1 MLHDIWMQND
11 IVIFR
16 IPLNL
21 YHFFIHFP
29 LELGGEGCYLS
40 FFLQKCNFSL
50 NKMTSST
57 SGKEHFKASLY
68 FCYLGTASLQTHQ
81 DNLSSWISLPLHT
94 IPFLLWQWK
103 ESLSIAHDVTDSYHF
118 AILVFMMAEVWRSNT
133 PLFFKKIWSNFT
145 AGWRQQKKQTDTKQ
159 QWHNHH
165 LSHPPSFNWAFTLF
179 PALQLYFTTEE

>member
-1 MLHDIWMQND
+1 MGSTSKKGTFNISEIRGHVTWYLNAERYCDIKN
-11 IVIFR
+11 
-16 IPLNL
+16 PLLNL
-21 YHFFIHFP
+21 YDFFIHFP

-40 FFLQKCNFSL
+40 FFLQKCNFSF
-50 NKMTSST
+50 NKMTSWT

-145 AGWRQQKKQTDTKQ
+145 AGWR
-159 QWHNHH
+159 
-165 LSHPPSFNWAFTLF
+165 
-179 PALQLYFTTEE
+179 